1 VESPL
6 SKRILR
12 GEFEAGDHV
21 LADVGNGEG
30 LDFTKQESIPVELP
44 VPVEG
49 AESAEVEPA

>member
-21 LADVGNGEG
+21 LADVGEDEG
-30 LDFTKQESIPVELP
+30 DGWGIVFQKLEPIPV
-44 VPVEG
+44 
-49 AESAEVEPA
+49 